1 MHAQAGRQQ
10 RSSCGFSGA
19 ERQTCREFSWYE
31 ARVAA
36 TKASGESLVTTGCAA
51 GTGAMPEGAP
61 VIVIRF
67 TGEAARRFRPSGAVD
82 EYTGT
87 TGKCE

>member
-1 MHAQAGRQQ
+1 MHACPGRQVAPFVLRDQ
-10 RSSCGFSGA
+10 RRR
-19 ERQTCREFSWYE
+19 ETVIRQTCRECSWYE

-36 TKASGESLVTTGCAA
+36 TKASGESLVTTGCAT

-67 TGEAARRFRPSGAVD
+67 TGEAARKFRPSGAVD
-82 EYTGT
+82 E
-87 TGKCE
+87 